1 MQQEAEVQALLAY
14 RKTVLQALQ
23 ETESALANLQHSR
36 ETFQALQRALETSKE
51 EEKLAL
57 IQYQAGELSFS
68 EVLNAQRTRL
78 SLRKQSV
85 EAQASELGQIV
96 TLSKAIAGNW
106 AMQKANQDA
115 MSHTERGQ

>member
-1 MQQEAEVQALLAY
+1 MLAY